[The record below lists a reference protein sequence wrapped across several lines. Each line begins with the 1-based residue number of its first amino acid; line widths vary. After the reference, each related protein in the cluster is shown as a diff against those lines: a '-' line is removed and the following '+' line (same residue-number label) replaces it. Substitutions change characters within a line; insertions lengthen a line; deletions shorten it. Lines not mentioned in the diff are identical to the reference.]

1 MKSRRTL
8 VIYITSTECTEQ
20 APELA
25 QASENKIEDKPI
37 RATHAQIEDLASFKA
52 TKELYPNVEPYI
64 KILPK
69 GAKSKL

>member
-1 MKSRRTL
+1 M
-8 VIYITSTECTEQ
+8 IYITSTECTEQ
-20 APELA
+20 APE
-25 QASENKIEDKPI
+25 QSSENQIEANTTRPI
-37 RATHAQIEDLASFKA
+37 PTQIEDLASFKA

>member
-1 MKSRRTL
+1 M
-8 VIYITSTECTEQ
+8 IYITSTECTEQ
-20 APELA
+20 APE
-25 QASENKIEDKPI
+25 QSTENQIEDSSL
-37 RATHAQIEDLASFKA
+37 RAGHTQIEDLASFKA